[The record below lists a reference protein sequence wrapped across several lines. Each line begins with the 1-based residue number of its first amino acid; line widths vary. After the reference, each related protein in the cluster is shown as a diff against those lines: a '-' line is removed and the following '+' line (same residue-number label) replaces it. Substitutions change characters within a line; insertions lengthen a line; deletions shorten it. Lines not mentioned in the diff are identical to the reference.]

1 MTVADIVAPEAFG
14 YGLSSNEKLASSK
27 RYTTSPNKT
36 RVQKL
41 YHMTIIATLLKTA
54 ETILGSTPPGVL
66 SIHFFRDD
74 SNKNEVDPMFM
85 CVVPA

>member
-1 MTVADIVAPEAFG
+1 MTVADIVAPEAFA
-14 YGLSSNEKLASSK
+14 YGLSGNEKLASSK
-27 RYTTSPNKT
+27 RYTTSKT

-54 ETILGSTPPGVL
+54 EPILGSTPPGVL

-74 SNKNEVDPMFM
+74 SNKSEVDLMFM
-85 CVVPA
+85 RVVPA